1 MLLHQYWFIF
11 FFVNKNALIYY
22 GVFFKK
28 KSKKCTREIVGR
40 TFPTVKRIQ
49 RGCDQKMDPA
59 AAADLFFDCSF
70 LSR

>member
-1 MLLHQYWFIF
+1 MVYF
-11 FFVNKNALIYY
+11 FLFVNKNALIYY
-22 GVFFKK
+22 RGLFFFFKK

-59 AAADLFFDCSF
+59 AADLFFDCSF

>member
-1 MLLHQYWFIF
+1 MVYF
-11 FFVNKNALIYY
+11 FLFVNKNALIYY
-22 GVFFKK
+22 RGLFFLK

-49 RGCDQKMDPA
+49 KGCDQKMDPA